1 MDKIGRKPTSD
12 SEQFID
18 KSELLTVS
26 VTLNW
31 DDETVTVNSSRNT
44 NVATILYALLLGY
57 NSVYME
63 AQERLDREEG
73 RMVH

>member
-1 MDKIGRKPTSD
+1 MDKTGHKPTN
-12 SEQFID
+12 EQFLD

-31 DDETVTVNSSRNT
+31 DDETVTVNSSRST

-63 AQERLDREEG
+63 AEERLDKEEG
-73 RMVH
+73 RVVH